1 MAIFG
6 KPTARKSESAKSAER
21 AAKREPKVL
30 SARELAAQ
38 AVSRKGK
45 LSGVEPLG
53 ETSLR
58 GASIIDWSTAPK
70 AIEVAQ
76 ANPGL
81 CAVLENAALLFA
93 NGQDSAA
100 RELLER
106 GVATDTDTKLSP
118 LAWLALFDLMQRAH
132 DRVAFDQLAM
142 QYVVQFER
150 SAPSWDETGK
160 PSAPDAPG
168 AGGYIAITG
177 RLSSQSAVQLDG
189 LRRALEKCV
198 PRARIDLSSV
208 TGFDDAGA
216 RLLAVDLARARSQR
230 MELAIQRPEKLRAAL
245 EDAVAKARD
254 GGEGAWLLSLELMQW
269 HHEHADFDER
279 AVEFAVAFEL
289 SPPSWEPPP
298 RPQGS
303 KRDAPQEGTAAAS
316 SASSGVSAGVDK
328 DIVVFDGV
336 FAGAAASPLARLADV
351 ASRNPGGATID
362 MTRVERI
369 DFICAGALLNA
380 IGRIE
385 GQGKAVQIV
394 GASPIVRAL
403 LLLIGISP
411 RHFVKKSA

>member
-6 KPTARKSESAKSAER
+6 KPPAKKTATAKSVKGESR
-21 AAKREPKVL
+21 VM

-100 RELLER
+100 RELLEQ

-118 LAWLALFDLMQRAH
+118 LAWLALFDLMQRAN

-160 PSAPDAPG
+160 PATPDAPG
-168 AGGYIAITG
+168 A
-177 RLSSQSAVQLDG
+177 
-189 LRRALEKCV
+189 
-198 PRARIDLSSV
+198 
-208 TGFDDAGA
+208 
-216 RLLAVDLARARSQR
+216 
-230 MELAIQRPEKLRAAL
+230 
-245 EDAVAKARD
+245 
-254 GGEGAWLLSLELMQW
+254 
-269 HHEHADFDER
+269 
-279 AVEFAVAFEL
+279 
-289 SPPSWEPPP
+289 
-298 RPQGS
+298 
-303 KRDAPQEGTAAAS
+303 
-316 SASSGVSAGVDK
+316 
-328 DIVVFDGV
+328 
-336 FAGAAASPLARLADV
+336 
-351 ASRNPGGATID
+351 
-362 MTRVERI
+362 
-369 DFICAGALLNA
+369 
-380 IGRIE
+380 
-385 GQGKAVQIV
+385 
-394 GASPIVRAL
+394 
-403 LLLIGISP
+403 
-411 RHFVKKSA
+411 